1 MGLAPWQRP
10 AAPVTI
16 DGMAPGSYADL
27 LSLQSGVIARRQL
40 TERGVPP
47 HELERLLR
55 RRDLVRVHEGVFL
68 SHTGTPTWLQR
79 AWIGVLIAW
88 PAALAGDSALRAAD
102 GPGKQGRD
110 DSLIEVAVH
119 RDRRVRMP
127 SGYRLHRVA
136 GFGAKVMWNTGPPRV
151 RVEEALIDVASTA
164 RDDFAAI
171 SVLADAIQARRT
183 LPSRIRE
190 RLDRRPRVPRR
201 EFLSGVLAD
210 LQHGT
215 CSVLEHG
222 YLTLVE
228 RPHGLPTANRQL
240 RGSANGPVFRDVA
253 YVDFDQLVEIDGRLW
268 HDSAAARDADLD
280 RDLLAAIERLGTVRV
295 GWGQVYDRPCA
306 TAARIGALLQARG
319 WQGRPTTCPDCLP
332 LAS

>member
-1 MGLAPWQRP
+1 M
-10 AAPVTI
+10 TK
-16 DGMAPGSYADL
+16 GSYADL

-40 TERGVPP
+40 TARGVPA

-55 RRDLVRVHEGVFL
+55 KRDLVRVHDGVFL
-68 SHTGTPTWLQR
+68 DHTGAPTWLQR

-102 GPGKQGRD
+102 GPGKADRD
-110 DSLIEVAVH
+110 DSTIHVAVH
-119 RDRRVRMP
+119 RDRRIRMP

-136 GFGAKVMWNTGPPRV
+136 GLGTKVTWNTSPPRV
-151 RVEEALIDVASTA
+151 RVEEALIDVASAA

-183 LPSRIRE
+183 LPARIRE
-190 RLDRRPRVPRR
+190 RLDRRPRVTRR

-222 YLTLVE
+222 YLTRVE

-240 RGSANGPVFRDVA
+240 RSSANGPVFRDVA

-280 RDLLAAIERLGTVRV
+280 RDLLAAVDRLSTVRV

-306 TAARIGALLQARG
+306 TAARVGALLRARG
-319 WQGRPTTCPDCLP
+319 WQGRPTACPECLP

>member
-1 MGLAPWQRP
+1 MSKGA
-10 AAPVTI
+10 
-16 DGMAPGSYADL
+16 YADL

-40 TERGVPP
+40 TARGVPA

-55 RRDLVRVHEGVFL
+55 KRDLVRVHDGVFL
-68 SHTGTPTWLQR
+68 DHTGAPTWLQR

-102 GPGKQGRD
+102 GPGKAGRD
-110 DSLIEVAVH
+110 DSVIEVAVH

-127 SGYRLHRVA
+127 SGYRLIRIA
-136 GFGAKVMWNTGPPRV
+136 GLGTKVMWNTSPPRV
-151 RVEEALIDVASTA
+151 RVEEALVDVASTA

-183 LPSRIRE
+183 LPARIRV
-190 RLDRRPRVPRR
+190 RLDRRPRVARR

-210 LQHGT
+210 LEHGT

-228 RPHGLPTANRQL
+228 RPHGLPTASRQL
-240 RGSANGPVFRDVA
+240 RASANGPVFRDVA
-253 YVDFDQLVEIDGRLW
+253 YVDFDQLVELDGRLW

-280 RDLLAAIERLGTVRV
+280 RDLLAAVDRLSTVRV
-295 GWGQVYDRPCA
+295 GWGQVYDRPCE
-306 TAARIGALLQARG
+306 TAARIGSLLRARG
-319 WQGRPTTCPDCLP
+319 WQGRPTACPDCLP

>member
-1 MGLAPWQRP
+1 
-10 AAPVTI
+10 VTI
-16 DGMAPGSYADL
+16 DGMTKGAYADL

-40 TERGVPP
+40 TERKVPP

-55 RRDLVRVHEGVFL
+55 RRDLVRVHDGVFL
-68 SHTGTPTWLQR
+68 DHTGTPTWLQR

-102 GPGKQGRD
+102 GPGKAGRD

-127 SGYRLHRVA
+127 TGYRLHRIA
-136 GFGAKVMWNTGPPRV
+136 GLGSRVMWNTSPPRL
-151 RVEEALIDVASTA
+151 RVEEALIDVAAAA

-171 SVLADAIQARRT
+171 SVLSDAVQARRT
-183 LPSRIRE
+183 VPARIRE

-201 EFLSGVLAD
+201 DFLSGVLAD

-222 YLTLVE
+222 YLTRVE

-240 RGSANGPVFRDVA
+240 RSSANGPVFRDVA

-280 RDLLAAIERLGTVRV
+280 RDLVAAVDRLSTVRV
-295 GWGQVYDRPCA
+295 GWGQVFDRPCA
-306 TAARIGALLQARG
+306 TATRIGALLQAKG
-319 WQGRPTTCPDCLP
+319 WQGRTTACPACLP